1 MITRAV
7 SETGGNNTKPI
18 VKRLQPI
25 EEAVVVREKPLFEF
39 IQEFPSQCAIQWP
52 LYNEENLS
60 FSCWSEFCGYA
71 KVFLRCEVP
80 RLIQL
85 LTPPLLIRPEEKF
98 LYQSAKHFWDK
109 FSLPQSQGP
118 YSVILRSENNT
129 LLGES
134 LEPLLNS
141 DRKQD
146 WSWQR
151 KLVFLLVCVFSSK
164 KFTSMQSSN
173 TEMDP
178 KLSGIV
184 LALLDKIKGP
194 SRGFLPVFSNTH
206 KYKSQLLGSVVH
218 YWEMHYRS
226 KCGGMEIRNPLL
238 NRYPKQEKLYFL
250 LLAHNFLIYYK
261 PQSKEWNNNH
271 CLLGLLRMMF
281 SVQFTSNE
289 DAVAMN
295 WFYWQQQQQS
305 TALTQDLEA
314 LFYNAKTIN
323 RLIKSNDVTIQWL
336 TEEHKRKDLLKETLD
351 LLTVLPLNSSYI
363 QGVSNAF
370 HTLNKPLQ
378 VTPHGTRFLQW
389 AEVKDKLFA
398 CLDLQLVFQLSLSNF
413 TIKQKY
419 DNIGALYL
427 LIENQ
432 IAQPVYEYYSKMM
445 NLIMNQTGDL
455 PLAVVDIMD
464 PELQRPC
471 TLVVLPNSS
480 YYFIQA
486 LSWARWIYV
495 TYSNSYSQLQPDLK
509 SLYAL
514 LLGFCAMQEQAQT
527 IQLLIAMLRILL
539 LGHPVE
545 KVAAD
550 MEQVV
555 KHTAMA
561 INLFQKN
568 LYQVPKKDSA
578 NLHSMFEQNNVCL
591 LRQLSEFAQSTVIVL
606 LLLPWLESSV
616 IKIPKRNHIFLKHI
630 LTHWGQNKTSDPIII
645 QQTKAEVA
653 KILHDLSFDFPAI
666 CFKNDEVKELED
678 LPKQSTA
685 GLGSVEDLLA
695 LLDIA
700 SKSNVPSLR
709 LMALIGCLVPIL
721 PVTREYFNSL
731 FDASSG
737 DIGNDY
743 TEHTSAH
750 SVKWVKITNPLMNQ
764 GLYGCDEMIHDL
776 CKVHSR
782 RNSFYFIQAAFI
794 EGRAPKLHK
803 FQQAVLPVYT
813 HNGELMN
820 PLFTSFLQTVPERK
834 HADDNVALKNQLND
848 KGKNKRRATQQM
860 IPELNLNAIIET
872 TTTDTP
878 PSSSAI
884 ELYSP
889 SSPMIEG

>member
-7 SETGGNNTKPI
+7 SETNNNNNKPV
-18 VKRLQPI
+18 VKRIQPI
-25 EEAVVVREKPLFEF
+25 EEAAVIVREKPLFEF

-52 LYNEENLS
+52 MHNEEKMN
-60 FSCWSEFCGYA
+60 FSCWNEFCTYA
-71 KVFLRCEVP
+71 KVFIRCEVP

-85 LTPPLLIRPEEKF
+85 LSPPLLIRPEEKD

-129 LLGES
+129 QLGES

-141 DRKQD
+141 DKKQD

-178 KLSGIV
+178 KISGVV

-250 LLAHNFLIYYK
+250 LLAHNFLLYYK
-261 PQSKEWNNNH
+261 PQSKEWNNSN

-281 SVQFTSNE
+281 SVQCTGNE
-289 DAVAMN
+289 DASSMY
-295 WFYWQQQQQS
+295 WFRLYQS
-305 TALTQDLEA
+305 QTQDLEA

-323 RLIKSNDVTIQWL
+323 RLIKSSDVHIQWL
-336 TEEHKRKDLLKETLD
+336 TEEYKRKDLLKETLE
-351 LLTVLPLNSSYI
+351 LLTVLPLHSSYI

-370 HTLNKPLQ
+370 HTLNKPLPLA
-378 VTPHGTRFLQW
+378 PHGTRFLQF
-389 AEVKDKLFA
+389 AELKDKLIA
-398 CLDLQLVFQLSLSNF
+398 GLDYTLLADLELFSSRN
-413 TIKQKY
+413 
-419 DNIGALYL
+419 NILYI
-427 LIENQ
+427 LIDNQ
-432 IAQPVYEYYSKMM
+432 IAQPVDEYYSKMM
-445 NLIMNQTGDL
+445 HLILNQTGAL
-455 PLAVVDIMD
+455 PLTVADIMD
-464 PELQRPC
+464 PELQRHC
-471 TLVVLPNSS
+471 TLVVIPNSS
-480 YYFIQA
+480 YYVIQA
-486 LSWARWIYV
+486 LSWARWVYV
-495 TYSNSYSQLQPDLK
+495 TYSNSYNTNQLPLDLK

-514 LLGFCAMQEQAQT
+514 LLGFCTLQEQS

-550 MEQVV
+550 METVV
-555 KHTAMA
+555 KHATMA
-561 INLFQKN
+561 TNLFQKN

-578 NLHSMFEQNNVCL
+578 SLHSMFEQNTTCSL
-591 LRQLSEFAQSTVIVL
+591 IRQLSEFAQSTVIIV
-606 LLLPWLESSV
+606 LLLPWLDSSV
-616 IKIPKRNHIFLKHI
+616 VKIPKRNHIFLKKI
-630 LTHWGQNKTSDPIII
+630 LTHWGKNKSSDDTMI
-645 QQTKAEVA
+645 QQTKTDVA
-653 KILHDLSFDFPAI
+653 KILHDLSFVFPLVR
-666 CFKNDEVKELED
+666 CKNDDEIKEELED
-678 LPKQSTA
+678 LAKQSTS
-685 GLGSVEDLLA
+685 GLGSVEDLTA

-721 PVTREYFNSL
+721 PVTREYFNAL
-731 FDASSG
+731 FDASTG
-737 DIGNDY
+737 DITNDY
-743 TEHTSAH
+743 TEYAEAYH
-750 SVKWVKITNPLMNQ
+750 VKWVKSNSPGQ
-764 GLYGCDEMIHDL
+764 GFCSDELIHEL
-776 CKVHSR
+776 CNIHVNH
-782 RNSFYFIQAAFI
+782 NSFFFIQTGFI
-794 EGRAPKLHK
+794 GNRVPKLHK

-834 HADDNVALKNQLND
+834 HSDDNVALKNQLND
-848 KGKNKRRATQQM
+848 KGKNKRRATQQL
-860 IPELNLNAIIET
+860 IPELNLNAITEIST
-872 TTTDTP
+872 TSP
-878 PSSSAI
+878 SSSSAI

-889 SSPMIEG
+889 STPMILE